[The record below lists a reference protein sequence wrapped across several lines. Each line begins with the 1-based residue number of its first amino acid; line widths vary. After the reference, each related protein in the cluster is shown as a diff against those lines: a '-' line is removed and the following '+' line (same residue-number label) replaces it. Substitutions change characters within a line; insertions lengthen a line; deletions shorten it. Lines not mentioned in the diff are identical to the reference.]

1 MSTVVGR
8 EAELERIE
16 AFVADGRRQALA
28 LVGEPGIGKTTL
40 WQQAVAAARARGA
53 TVLAARPAESE
64 AQLAFGGLTD
74 LLADVSPALLQQLPA
89 PQRTAVEAALLHADS
104 DRPPER
110 RVVAT
115 AFLSTLGLLTADAPV
130 VVAVDDLHWLDAPS
144 AAVIEYATRRLGD
157 TPVQLIVSVRTDS
170 QPALATTLERELG
183 LVRVDVGP
191 LSVAALHRI
200 LAATLGMVFPRPT
213 LVRIAD
219 ASRGNPLYA
228 VEIARELGRRGD
240 ETLAVPTDVDE
251 LVRNRLQTLPEPTR
265 AALLR
270 AAALAKPD
278 TRLVDAVDLAPAE
291 EAGLVQLDSD
301 GRIHFVHPLFASSV
315 YAAAPLSRRR
325 ATHRALVDVVV
336 EPAERARHLALA
348 ADQADDRVL
357 GELRAAARDAR
368 LHAAPDT
375 AAELTELALRLAP
388 DNQELRLELAEH
400 LYFASD
406 FQRARALLTEL
417 GESLEGDGR
426 ARALLLLSDIEYWRS
441 GESAALAL
449 AEEALASAADPLQR
463 ARCYTQLAMHA
474 GTVDLPKAAIAARAA
489 LDLLQGRPDAEP
501 QVVAAA
507 LGARV
512 RADLFLGEGFDREAA
527 EQAGALEAHGPPAV
541 VDSRVGFKL
550 GQWLRYVDDFDG
562 ARAQLES
569 SEQQARDEGD
579 ESSLGNILLNQLI
592 LETWSGNWARA
603 AELGDEGILAFE
615 QQGVASGDVGV
626 WRTYVDAHL
635 GRLDEVRAAAE
646 AAPHREPIISMIWNR
661 SLGLAELA
669 QGQTEAAFSHL
680 SQALDTLERVDF
692 REPAVWRCDGDAIE
706 AAVESGAIDRAE
718 LWLARFEQRSVQSG
732 IPWSRAVSARCRGL
746 VLAARGELDAAAA
759 ALDRSVAEHQACPMP
774 FERARTL
781 LVQGQVLRRLKR
793 KRDSRLALEQA
804 REGFERLGADPWV
817 ARAEQELLRVAPR
830 RAPDEL
836 SPTELKI
843 AELAAAGLTN
853 PEIATRVF
861 VSRKTVEANLA
872 RVYRK
877 LGISSRAQLHGA
889 LAEDA
894 ELIS

>member
-1 MSTVVGR
+1 MAAVVGR

-16 AFVADGRRQALA
+16 AFLAGGRQRVLA

-40 WQQAVAAARARGA
+40 WQKAVAAARERGA

-64 AQLAFGGLTD
+64 ARLAFGGLTD
-74 LLADVSPALLQQLPA
+74 LLAEVPSAMLKELPA
-89 PQRTAVEAALLHADS
+89 PQRAAAEAALLRADS

-115 AFLSTLGLLTADAPV
+115 AFLSIVRMLAADTRV
-130 VVAVDDLHWLDAPS
+130 VVAIDDLQWLDAPS
-144 AAVIEYATRRLGD
+144 GAVIEFATRRLAD
-157 TPVQLIVSVRTDS
+157 APVQLIVSVRTDG
-170 QPALATTLERELG
+170 QPSLVTTLEREVG
-183 LVRVDVGP
+183 LARVDVGP

-200 LAATLGMVFPRPT
+200 LADTLGRVFPRPT

-219 ASRGNPLYA
+219 ASRGNPLHA
-228 VEIARELGRRGD
+228 VEIARELGRRGG
-240 ETLAVPTDVDE
+240 ETVAVPTDVDE
-251 LVRNRLQTLPEPTR
+251 LVRNRLQKLPEPTR

-270 AAALAKPD
+270 AAALARPD
-278 TRLVDAVDLAPAE
+278 THTVDAVDLAPAE
-291 EAGLVQLDSD
+291 EAELVQLDSD

-325 ATHRALVDVVV
+325 ETHRALVDVVAD
-336 EPAERARHLALA
+336 PAERARHLALA
-348 ADQADDRVL
+348 ADHADDELL
-357 GELRAAARDAR
+357 GELTAAARHAR
-368 LHAAPDT
+368 MHAAPDT

-388 DNQELRLELAEH
+388 DAQELRLELAEH

-406 FQRARALLTEL
+406 FQRARTLLTEL
-417 GESLEGDGR
+417 GETLNGDSR

-441 GESAALAL
+441 GESAGVRL
-449 AEEALASAADPLQR
+449 AEEALASAVDPLQR

-489 LDLLQGRPDAEP
+489 LDLLQGRPDAES

-512 RADLFLGEGFDREAA
+512 RADLFLGEGFDRAAA
-527 EQAGALEAHGPPAV
+527 EEARALEAQGPPAA

-562 ARAQLES
+562 ARAQLEA

-579 ESSLGNILLNQLI
+579 ESSLGNILLNQLV
-592 LETWSGNWARA
+592 LETWSGNWSRA
-603 AELGDEGILAFE
+603 AELGDQMILAFE

-635 GRLDEVRAAAE
+635 GRLDAVRGAAA
-646 AAPHREPIISMIWNR
+646 AAPQHEPIISMIWNR
-661 SLGLAELA
+661 SLGLAELPH
-669 QGQTEAAFSHL
+669 GETEAAFSHL
-680 SQALDTLERVDF
+680 SEALETLDRVDF

-718 LWLARFEQRSVQSG
+718 LWLARFEQRSAHSG
-732 IPWSRAVSARCRGL
+732 IPWSKAVSARCRGL
-746 VLAARGELDAAAA
+746 VLAARGELEAAAG
-759 ALDRSVAEHQACPMP
+759 ALEQSLVEHDACPMP
-774 FERARTL
+774 FEQARTL

-793 KRDSRLALEQA
+793 KRVARLALEQA
-804 REGFERLGADPWV
+804 RESFERLGAEPWV
-817 ARAEQELLRVAPR
+817 ARAEQELRRVTPR

-853 PEIATRVF
+853 PEIAARVF

-872 RVYRK
+872 RAYRK